1 MWVGIFANLAL
12 AIPTIAAPAALIGMM
27 GWPTA
32 TPDLWPRFSALL
44 LVLLSV
50 FYMPAGLDIDRYRA
64 TAWFA
69 VASRLA
75 GVLFFMFEPTY
86 WFCMVFDGV
95 FLVPL
100 AILLTMAVR
109 GEKPA
114 AAPATAPE
122 ERRQAVP
129 GDPEERRQAV
139 PGDKGAATV

>member
-1 MWVGIFANLAL
+1 MANNTTPGRWFRRVMWVGIAANLAL
-12 AIPTIAAPAALIGMM
+12 ALPTLAAPAAIIAMASL
-27 GWPTA
+27 PTA

-75 GVLFFMFEPTY
+75 GVVFFSVEPAYRMFMY
-86 WFCMVFDGV
+86 FDLA

-100 AILLTMAVR
+100 AVLLTMAVR
-109 GEKPA
+109 GARQTAA
-114 AAPATAPE
+114 AAPGVAG
-122 ERRQAVP
+122 V
-129 GDPEERRQAV
+129 
-139 PGDKGAATV
+139 

>member
-1 MWVGIFANLAL
+1 MANNTTPGRWFRRVMWMGIAANLAL
-12 AIPTIAAPAALIGMM
+12 ALPTLAAPAAIIATASL
-27 GWPTA
+27 PTA

-75 GVLFFMFEPTY
+75 GVVFFSLEPAYRMFMY
-86 WFCMVFDGV
+86 FDLA

-100 AILLTMAVR
+100 AVLLTMAVR
-109 GEKPA
+109 SAKQ
-114 AAPATAPE
+114 TAS
-122 ERRQAVP
+122 ASP
-129 GDPEERRQAV
+129 GVAGV
-139 PGDKGAATV
+139 